1 MYSTSGPV
9 VQPHFAAPL
18 SAPRA
23 SISTE
28 LRNRQGPPP
37 PLRMRAARPHSRCR
51 SCLHSPA
58 SSISPKSRS
67 AARHHLQRCHIA
79 RLTRSRCHRPMP
91 HQLFRVGGV
100 QLSSSSLPVG
110 HKSSL
115 EPAAVRLTRVTPSPE
130 LMHSVLAFCHMPE
143 NIEENDESQPGA
155 LAASTTTAQRL
166 LNTNIAGFVC
176 VCVPCAFTAPGPR
189 SHAPPRVR
197 LQARSSHGARV
208 DDGAR
213 AVR

>member
-1 MYSTSGPV
+1 MGTAL
-9 VQPHFAAPL
+9 H
-18 SAPRA
+18 
-23 SISTE
+23 E
-28 LRNRQGPPP
+28 RNWCFE
-37 PLRMRAARPHSRCR
+37 HC
-51 SCLHSPA
+51 
-58 SSISPKSRS
+58 
-67 AARHHLQRCHIA
+67 
-79 RLTRSRCHRPMP
+79 
-91 HQLFRVGGV
+91 
-100 QLSSSSLPVG
+100 
-110 HKSSL
+110 
-115 EPAAVRLTRVTPSPE
+115 
-130 LMHSVLAFCHMPE
+130 E

-176 VCVPCAFTAPGPR
+176 VCVACAFTAPGPR